1 MTDTL
6 TVLYP
11 AMIVHRAGCSD
22 AAKALATHTARGGYA
37 TNVDGSLDF
46 TGPDVDAVLA
56 AVVDDLNDSGDWS
69 APWLLADFHVAPCV
83 RNAAKVAVAKPIP
96 AGRCP
101 GSGLAFDTT
110 SATSRWRGG
119 GRPMYDACPVCRH
132 WYGTGRGVLPTHKDK
147 RSAK

>member
-1 MTDTL
+1 MTVTL
-6 TVLYP
+6 TTLYP

-22 AAKALATHTARGGYA
+22 AAKALATGWARGGSA

-46 TGPDVDAVLA
+46 SGPDVDSVLA
-56 AVVDDLNDSGDWS
+56 AIVADINDSGDWS
-69 APWLLADFHVAPCV
+69 SPWRLCDFHVAPCV
-83 RNAAKVAVAKPIP
+83 RDASKVKTPKPVP

-101 GSGLAFDTT
+101 GSGMPFDTT
-110 SATSRWRGG
+110 SPSSRWRGG

-132 WYGTGRGVLPTHKDK
+132 WYGTGRGVLPAHKDK